1 MFGGAQAMVLL
12 AAVAGATPPVD
23 PFSTCRAQFAQNPQ
37 DYESSFCF
45 YQVALNQRLW
55 EDGARVFEALVK
67 EHPENFWIPLAYGHI
82 YRGRDADRAE
92 SLYRR
97 SADGFR
103 RTNNAEG
110 EILARSSLRD
120 VLFPRGRLP
129 DTARE
134 VARVVEIGNAVQDPI
149 LKAWAWTLQ
158 ATHVQDT
165 GRDLGLAFRL
175 LKQGEDAIF
184 PRGPYRLQRAW
195 LISMGAVA
203 FRLGRLDEALVNYR
217 RLDELAA
224 VRGEGRVRA
233 NAQYNILNTASLKES
248 ILPTAGGKQ
257 ALLRLAEQALATA
270 TAAESAD
277 NAAKTH
283 RALAELLANES
294 GMRAAALDHAQHCV
308 DLAVKMQ
315 LPHDHAMCS
324 WVEASL
330 LRETDPKRS
339 RAAEDRAIA
348 AAALV
353 NRPGTHAYSAG
364 RRMRLSWQTHARPE
378 AILDS
383 LAAID
388 AIEVLRE
395 LQEDAVGGAEL
406 FSTWTL
412 DYYWLAGR
420 LLQDAQEAD
429 VELAFSITERM
440 RARAL
445 LDALSR
451 SKAASDVP
459 NPIAD
464 ARRRVLEDIASV
476 QRTLMNRTLAEHDRK
491 AQIEKM
497 EGLERQEREA
507 ARQIAASTPGRRH
520 PTAMFADLGTIQATL
535 AEDEAL
541 LSFQVGLWTTYD
553 GEFGGGSWLVAATRH
568 RRAVYRLPDRAQLA
582 PLVPVFTGLLSRGD
596 GLEVVPAVR
605 LYDNLLSAAVR
616 DLPAGIRRLILV
628 PDGVLHHLPFD
639 ALRPARDALPLGAS
653 YQMVVA
659 PSATLWHYWRMKKS
673 PTATH
678 RVLALADPELDAAVS
693 GDASERNAMLQQGL
707 RLGRLPYARRES
719 SALQRHINGVDALV
733 GSEASERA
741 VKERDLRRYDILH
754 LAAHAIADE
763 AHPER
768 SAVLLSAGA
777 GHEDGLLQ
785 AREISDLDLDG
796 RIVVLSACR
805 TVSGALLSGEGVLS
819 LARAF
824 FAAGAHAVIGSRWP
838 IRDEDAASFF
848 DAFYRILGEG
858 ASLAEALT
866 RAKGESIAAGRPA
879 SAWAGVVLL
888 GDGSLRPFP
897 DGQPQTGL
905 SRWPTALLGALIV
918 AAIAVTLFRVR
929 RSSL

>member
-1 MFGGAQAMVLL
+1 MC
-12 AAVAGATPPVD
+12 
-23 PFSTCRAQFAQNPQ
+23 SRR
-37 DYESSFCF
+37 SS
-45 YQVALNQRLW
+45 RSSRRTS
-55 EDGARVFEALVK
+55 GS
-67 EHPENFWIPLAYGHI
+67 PLAYGHI

-120 VLFPRGRLP
+120 VLFPRGRLS

-134 VARVVEIGNAVQDPI
+134 VARVVEIGDAVQDPI

-257 ALLRLAEQALATA
+257 ALLRLAERALATA

-395 LQEDAVGGAEL
+395 LQEDSVGGAEL

-420 LLQDAQEAD
+420 LLQDAQDAD

-451 SKAASDVP
+451 SQAASDVP

-464 ARRRVLEDIASV
+464 ARRRVLEDIATV
-476 QRTLMNRTLAEHDRK
+476 QRTLMNRTLAEHDRR

-507 ARQIAASTPGRRH
+507 ARQIAAEHPRSLAT

-582 PLVPVFTGLLSRGD
+582 PLVPVFTGLSR
-596 GLEVVPAVR
+596 EAMAWMVVPAVR
-605 LYDNLLSAAVR
+605 LYDHLLSARRARPAGRNQAADPRSRRRSPSSAVR
-616 DLPAGIRRLILV
+616 CPSPRARR
-628 PDGVLHHLPFD
+628 
-639 ALRPARDALPLGAS
+639 AATRAS

-659 PSATLWHYWRMKKS
+659 PSATLWHYWRMKTS

-678 RVLALADPELDAAVS
+678 RVLALADPELDAAVT

-719 SALQRHINGVDALV
+719 RRSSGTSTVSMRLSDRSVRTRPEGTRPATLRHP
-733 GSEASERA
+733 ASCRTCH
-741 VKERDLRRYDILH
+741 RGRG
-754 LAAHAIADE
+754 
-763 AHPER
+763 HPER

-805 TVSGALLSGEGVLS
+805 TVSGALLSGEGS
-819 LARAF
+819 
-824 FAAGAHAVIGSRWP
+824 
-838 IRDEDAASFF
+838 
-848 DAFYRILGEG
+848 
-858 ASLAEALT
+858 
-866 RAKGESIAAGRPA
+866 
-879 SAWAGVVLL
+879 
-888 GDGSLRPFP
+888 
-897 DGQPQTGL
+897 
-905 SRWPTALLGALIV
+905 
-918 AAIAVTLFRVR
+918 
-929 RSSL
+929 